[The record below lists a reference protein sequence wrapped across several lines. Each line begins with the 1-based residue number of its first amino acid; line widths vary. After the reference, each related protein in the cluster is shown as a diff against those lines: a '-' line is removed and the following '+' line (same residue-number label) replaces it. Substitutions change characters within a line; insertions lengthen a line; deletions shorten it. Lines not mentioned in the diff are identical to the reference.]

1 MTHSNQQE
9 GVMEGLILNLV
20 SGAVGG
26 NVVGRLIGSLNQGTV
41 INSIAGILGGSILG
55 MLGAPDMAGMAG
67 DAAGMDIG
75 ALLGQVASGGVGG
88 GVLLAIVGFVRSK
101 MG

>member
-1 MTHSNQQE
+1 MSWKDLF
-9 GVMEGLILNLV
+9 LILSQGPL
-20 SGAVGG
+20 AAI
-26 NVVGRLIGSLNQGTV
+26 VVGRLIGSLNQGTV
-41 INSIAGILGGSILG
+41 INLIAGILGGGLGGSILG

-75 ALLGQVASGGVGG
+75 ALLGQVASGSVGG

>member
-1 MTHSNQQE
+1 M
-9 GVMEGLILNLV
+9 
-20 SGAVGG
+20 
-26 NVVGRLIGSLNQGTV
+26 
-41 INSIAGILGGSILG
+41 GGSILG

-75 ALLGQVASGGVGG
+75 SLLGQLVSGGVGG
-88 GVLLAIVGFVRSK
+88 GVLSAILGFARSK

>member
-1 MTHSNQQE
+1 
-9 GVMEGLILNLV
+9 MEGLILNLV

-41 INSIAGILGGSILG
+41 INSIAGILGGGLGGSILG
-55 MLGAPDMAGMAG
+55 MLSAPVMAGMAG
-67 DAAGMDIG
+67 DAAGMDID
-75 ALLGQVASGGVGG
+75 ALLGQVASGGVGR

>member
-1 MTHSNQQE
+1 
-9 GVMEGLILNLV
+9 MEGLILNLV
-20 SGAVGG
+20 SRAVGG

-41 INSIAGILGGSILG
+41 INSIAGILGGGLGGSILG

-75 ALLGQVASGGVGG
+75 A
-88 GVLLAIVGFVRSK
+88 R
-101 MG
+101 

>member
-1 MTHSNQQE
+1 M
-9 GVMEGLILNLV
+9 
-20 SGAVGG
+20 
-26 NVVGRLIGSLNQGTV
+26 GRLIDSLNQGTV
-41 INSIAGILGGSILG
+41 INSIAGILGGGLGGSILG

-75 ALLGQVASGGVGG
+75 ALLRQLVSGGFGG